1 MLSSLIDYSTCS
13 FCQPIISIY
22 FSFFFASWNILYICS
37 SLLLCFYHLTIF
49 FPQWRK
55 GLKLSGEAAVE
66 KITLDGVKG
75 LRVML
80 GATAHDVLYYMS
92 PIYCQDIINS
102 VEHALFELLLSNTF
116 IFSILVLHSSL
127 YMDYA
132 LSCLYIIHMQLRHY
146 QRRVNIYLRYELC
159 PLIIN

>member
-1 MLSSLIDYSTCS
+1 MLLI
-13 FCQPIISIY
+13 
-22 FSFFFASWNILYICS
+22 
-37 SLLLCFYHLTIF
+37 LLCFLKYYLFHLVDLYYYANLTVVF
-49 FPQWRK
+49 FSFPFSQWRK

-102 VEHALFELLLSNTF
+102 VVLALFGLLLFNTL
-116 IFSILVLHSSL
+116 IISILVLHSSL
-127 YMDYA
+127 
-132 LSCLYIIHMQLRHY
+132 
-146 QRRVNIYLRYELC
+146 
-159 PLIIN
+159 